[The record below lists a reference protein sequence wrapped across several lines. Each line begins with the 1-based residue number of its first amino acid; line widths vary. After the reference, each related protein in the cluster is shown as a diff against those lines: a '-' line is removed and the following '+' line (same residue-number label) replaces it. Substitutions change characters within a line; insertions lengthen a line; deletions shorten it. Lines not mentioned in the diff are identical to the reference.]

1 MRTKTM
7 KLTVAA
13 VAAAAAFSLTACE
26 PDGSDGTGDE
36 AAGAG
41 TSTAS
46 APAAGGTGGSTGG
59 TGGGTGATPTGKAT
73 GGSPGGTASSA
84 GGGTGG
90 STGGGAAGGGAGG
103 GGKLKPAAQSV
114 KIGQPVT
121 VDFADKQANVTTKL
135 QITVTGVEIGSIK
148 DLQEAKAPTANAE
161 GHTLVY
167 VSYTIKNLGDASLSF
182 TAPSSKFVVIDTAGH
197 NGVFMDPPASITVA
211 KCPGPKFQGVK
222 KGMEAK
228 GCSIIGL
235 SGTDNAPAQVGY
247 TDLVDLLKFQAAWT
261 K

>member
-1 MRTKTM
+1 M
-7 KLTVAA
+7 
-13 VAAAAAFSLTACE
+13 
-26 PDGSDGTGDE
+26 
-36 AAGAG
+36 
-41 TSTAS
+41 
-46 APAAGGTGGSTGG
+46 
-59 TGGGTGATPTGKAT
+59 
-73 GGSPGGTASSA
+73 
-84 GGGTGG
+84 
-90 STGGGAAGGGAGG
+90 
-103 GGKLKPAAQSV
+103 
-114 KIGQPVT
+114 KIGQPAT

-182 TAPSSKFVVIDTAGH
+182 TAPSSKFVVVDTAGH